1 MDDVLLR
8 SLIASA
14 PDPARYVVS
23 QQALSVEPYGI
34 GLSRDDPAFKG
45 LVDGVLKRLFDS
57 GEFRVIYRR
66 WFMSPIP
73 PRGVNLNLPMSAAL
87 DRAMRHPT
95 DSADP
100 AQYR

>member
-1 MDDVLLR
+1 FL
-8 SLIASA
+8 
-14 PDPARYVVS
+14 
-23 QQALSVEPYGI
+23 
-34 GLSRDDPAFKG
+34 
-45 LVDGVLKRLFDS
+45 
-57 GEFRVIYRR
+57 
-66 WFMSPIP
+66 SPIP